1 MTDLFGLFMPLA
13 HPSALER
20 RRERA
25 ASYVEGSWSPVLDGV
40 TGKRHAKVTHGYSR
54 EMPRRTVEDLSL
66 SSGASI
72 EFGTSQ
78 AEHHLLVVGR

>member
-25 ASYVEGSWSPVLDGV
+25 TSYVEGSWSPMLDGV
-40 TGKRHAKVTHGYSR
+40 TAKT
-54 EMPRRTVEDLSL
+54 
-66 SSGASI
+66 
-72 EFGTSQ
+72 GT
-78 AEHHLLVVGR
+78 RK

>member
-20 RRERA
+20 RRERTT
-25 ASYVEGSWSPVLDGV
+25 SYVEGSWSPMLDGV
-40 TGKRHAKVTHGYSR
+40 TGKGHAKVTHGYSC
-54 EMPRRTVEDLSL
+54 EMQRQTVEDLSL

-78 AEHHLLVVGR
+78 AEHHLLIVSR